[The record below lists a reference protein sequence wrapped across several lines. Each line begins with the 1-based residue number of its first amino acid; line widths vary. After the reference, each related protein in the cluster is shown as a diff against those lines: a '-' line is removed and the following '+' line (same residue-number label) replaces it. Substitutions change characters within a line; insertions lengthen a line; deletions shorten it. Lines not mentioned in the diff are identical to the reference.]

1 VDPLVGLALA
11 HAEQAPV
18 HHLERISLEVDQNEE
33 QAIFRGRER
42 TVLIYREPAGDPR
55 LPIEA
60 RRGEMRLE
68 CCLEGRDSLVK
79 CIERQAG
86 HIQEC

>member
-1 VDPLVGLALA
+1 MGGALA
-11 HAEQAPV
+11 HAAQAPV
-18 HHLERISLEVDQNEE
+18 PHLERRGFPVDQNAE

-42 TVLIYREPAGDPR
+42 TVLVHRAPAGDPR

-60 RRGEMRLE
+60 PRGEMRWE
-68 CCLEGRDSLVK
+68 GCLEGRDSRLK
-79 CIERQAG
+79 LFARQAR